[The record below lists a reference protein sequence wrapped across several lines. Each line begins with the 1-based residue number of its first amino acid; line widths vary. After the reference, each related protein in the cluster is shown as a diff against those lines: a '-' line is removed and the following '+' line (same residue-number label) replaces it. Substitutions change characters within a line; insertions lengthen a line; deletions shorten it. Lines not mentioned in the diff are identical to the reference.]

1 MIAEDKKGSY
11 IVTVKELFSPLYKKA
26 TEYGL
31 VDKNI
36 TDHLKFPK
44 YDNTRYFSLTDD
56 KVKALI
62 TEIMNIPD
70 NYYRVMFMFLLRGRR
85 SNEVRSLMWEDVDF
99 ENKSYIIRDYNNKT
113 RKNQIYLLDDELTE
127 HLEIIKEKKGL
138 LFKSPRTG
146 NKMTAIPKSLWK
158 RIQERLDIKMRIHD
172 FRHLLGFILVNNNVA
187 FENIS
192 QLFVDLK

>member
-192 QLFVDLK
+192 QLFVDFK